1 MLIANRKCHA
11 GLLAMLEKED
21 VKVNLSKLLAWRQ
34 RQEDWRHLRH
44 KRAIR
49 EFHEE
54 LRSKAYTTR
63 RSGAGCSRA
72 GRARG
77 AARGAHRLAA
87 SARRDALA
95 QPQERRSRRAQAQF
109 KTLYEAED
117 AAISGWHEELEALK
131 EAKGLGE
138 GRKVALRAELHV
150 YGALEPEPDLE
161 QHACEIEAV
170 LGDTTLDAFFRSS
183 GGLKSELQRLRDE
196 LRNPQLIYASTLDP
210 AAERLRVMLCA
221 LGLHGTLERQGKAGQ
236 QKALQDT
243 LERLRKASK
252 SEVPPLL
259 PLLQQQVTEM
269 AAVADLDPLLVELLR
284 AAGLTTSRWTSST
297 AAARGSKQSGK
308 SGGSG
313 GHVQDRRPR
322 GLAGVEGLEGR
333 RPRGA
338 GVERAGRRQARAR
351 ARWATR
357 RAGSSPR

>member
-1 MLIANRKCHA
+1 MLRSL
-11 GLLAMLEKED
+11 GAMLSP
-21 VKVNLSKLLAWRQ
+21 N
-34 RQEDWRHLRH
+34 
-44 KRAIR
+44 
-49 EFHEE
+49 
-54 LRSKAYTTR
+54 LRSAEVGELKAM
-63 RSGAGCSRA
+63 
-72 GRARG
+72 
-77 AARGAHRLAA
+77 
-87 SARRDALA
+87 
-95 QPQERRSRRAQAQF
+95 F

-131 EAKGLGE
+131 ERKGLDAE
-138 GRKVALRAELHV
+138 ARKEALRAELHV

-170 LGDTTLDAFFRSS
+170 LGDTSLDAFFRSS

-221 LGLHGTLERQGKAGQ
+221 LGLHATLERQGKAGQ

-269 AAVADLDPLLVELLR
+269 AAVADLDALLVEELLR
-284 AAGLTTSRWTSST
+284 ASEILTDITMDLEYRGGT
-297 AAARGSKQSGK
+297 RGSKQSGK

-313 GHVQDRRPR
+313 
-322 GLAGVEGLEGR
+322 AGTSKTGGR
-333 RPRGA
+333 AASQASKGSK
-338 GVERAGRRQARAR
+338 GGGRATSQASSATGGGN
-351 ARWATR
+351 TR
-357 RAGSSPR
+357 RTSTMGDKSGWEQPEVNMIEVRRVQKNVAMHMHTCELAPEFQE